1 MIAGFSENYI
11 ISFGISKDDKNTS
24 KRVLTMDQP
33 YLILNKAYFDKG
45 QAEPEV
51 IASSK

>member
-1 MIAGFSENYI
+1 MITGFSENYL
-11 ISFGISKDDKNTS
+11 ISFGISMDNKDTS

-33 YLILNKAYFDKG
+33 SLSLNKAYLDKG

-51 IASSK
+51 TANFK